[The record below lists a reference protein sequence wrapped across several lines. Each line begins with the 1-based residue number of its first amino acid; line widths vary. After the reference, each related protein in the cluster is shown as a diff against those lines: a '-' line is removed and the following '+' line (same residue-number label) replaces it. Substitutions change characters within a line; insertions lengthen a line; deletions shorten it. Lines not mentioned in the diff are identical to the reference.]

1 MVPEGIFI
9 LLVFVAFALILIT
22 RIPKS
27 PKGIQGFEASTSNGA
42 KEKEDASGVIMEE
55 TNPPYATQGINS
67 VDDYEYNLV
76 FRNEG
81 DRAMTKE
88 TRDFLMSS
96 YPKDWSTNPPSSEL
110 FQEGLAAF
118 KESFVSSCGSR
129 SISRSNPYKE
139 VDGSN
144 MTPPDYNKLDAQEK
158 EVLATYVPKKPGE
171 LTTYDAE
178 DAKEIID
185 RIYKAKGLIPDVKQV
200 DENVFTIM
208 GTRSANADAD
218 ANAEAEA
225 DADALPKYAVA
236 SQDAVVSSGE
246 IPVTMTEPKVRDRFF
261 TDLGQER
268 TRDGKWDYTSW
279 TPGLER
285 MFAPTDERRD
295 WY

>member
-1 MVPEGIFI
+1 MSEGIFI
-9 LLVFVAFALILIT
+9 LLVFVAFALILL
-22 RIPKS
+22 RMPKS
-27 PKGIQGFEASTSNGA
+27 PKGIQGFQASNGSNGEA
-42 KEKEDASGVIMEE
+42 KRKDASGVIMEDPA
-55 TNPPYATQGINS
+55 NPPYATQGINS

-118 KESFVSSCGSR
+118 KESFVGCSN
-129 SISRSNPYKE
+129 ITKSNPYKE

-185 RIYKAKGLIPDVKQV
+185 RIYKAKGLIPDVKQT

-208 GTRSANADAD
+208 GTRSASASSDA
-218 ANAEAEA
+218 EEGEEP
-225 DADALPKYAVA
+225 LPDHAVA

-261 TDLGQER
+261 TNPQER

-285 MFAPTDERRD
+285 MFAPTDPQKN

>member
-1 MVPEGIFI
+1 MFQISEGMAEGIFI
-9 LLVFVAFALILIT
+9 LLVFVVFALILISKRKT
-22 RIPKS
+22 LV
-27 PKGIQGFEASTSNGA
+27 GFETS
-42 KEKEDASGVIMEE
+42 KTDSSGVIVMEE
-55 TNPPYATQGINS
+55 SNPPYATQPINS

-110 FQEGLAAF
+110 FQQGLAAY
-118 KESFVSSCGSR
+118 KESFRNSYDGCQSASEK
-129 SISRSNPYKE
+129 NPYNE

-144 MTPPDYNKLDAQEK
+144 MKPPDYNELDAVEK
-158 EVLATYVPKKPGE
+158 EVLATYVPKKPNE
-171 LTTYDAE
+171 LTTYDTE

-185 RIYKAKGLIPDVKQV
+185 RIYKAKGLIPDVKQT

-208 GTRSANADAD
+208 GTRSASSDQ
-218 ANAEAEA
+218 EPE
-225 DADALPKYAVA
+225 PQGQHAVA
-236 SQDAVVSSGE
+236 SQEAVVSSGE
-246 IPVTMTEPKVRDRFF
+246 IPVTMARPQERDRFF
-261 TDLGQER
+261 TSSLER
-268 TRDGKWDYTSW
+268 TRDEKWDYTSW

-285 MFAPTDERRD
+285 MFAPTDARKD

>member
-1 MVPEGIFI
+1 MPSEGIFI

-27 PKGIQGFEASTSNGA
+27 PKGIQGFESKGGSNGA
-42 KEKEDASGVIMEE
+42 EAKDASGVIMEDPV
-55 TNPPYATQGINS
+55 NPPYATQGINS

-118 KESFVSSCGSR
+118 KESFTGCSKR
-129 SISRSNPYKE
+129 STNTGKGNPYKE

-158 EVLATYVPKKPGE
+158 EVLSTYVPKKPGE

-185 RIYKAKGLIPDVKQV
+185 RIYKAKGLIPDVKQT

-208 GTRSANADAD
+208 GTRPANAGASS
-218 ANAEAEA
+218 EEGEGEE
-225 DADALPKYAVA
+225 ALPDHAVA
-236 SQDAVVSSGE
+236 SQDAVLSSGE

-261 TDLGQER
+261 TSPQQT

-285 MFAPTDERRD
+285 MFAPTDPQKN